1 MSTFLEVYCD
11 FDGTITNGDTIDV
24 LLEELADPAWHEIE
38 ERWIRGEIGS
48 RECMKQ
54 QVPLIRGGWKA
65 VERVLDNVSID
76 PTFPKF
82 ASWCRKNGVSLK
94 VVSDGIDKVIHHIL
108 KREKIH
114 VDNVW
119 ANHLFENADGQL
131 ELSFPHAPQI
141 AGCGSGL
148 CKCKILSSGSS
159 RYVKAI
165 IGDGRSDFCW
175 SADAD
180 LVFAKKSLAKH
191 CRETGVKFSY
201 YEDFTSIRA
210 SLQEILTTV
219 PAGEPRLPVAKPGLV
234 RAV

>member
-1 MSTFLEVYCD
+1 MGVLLDVYCD
-11 FDGTITNGDTIDV
+11 FDGTITRGDTIDV
-24 LLEELADPAWHEIE
+24 LLEALADPKWHDIE
-38 ERWIRGEIGS
+38 AQWVKGEIGS
-48 RECMKQ
+48 RECMAM
-54 QVPLIRGGWKA
+54 QVPLIKGGWDA
-65 VERVLDNVSID
+65 MLQVLNNVQID

-119 ANHLFENADGQL
+119 ANHLVEHESGQL
-131 ELSFPHAPQI
+131 ELTFPHAPQI

-148 CKCKILSSGSS
+148 CKCKILANGSN
-159 RYVKAI
+159 RYVKVV

-180 LVFAKKSLAKH
+180 IVFAKTKLLKH
-191 CRETGVKFSY
+191 CRESGIQAVP
-201 YEDFTSIRA
+201 YEDFLSIRA
-210 SLQEILTTV
+210 ALQEIISK
-219 PAGEPRLPVAKPGLV
+219 PATEPQLLPVPGLLT
-234 RAV
+234 A